1 MKDFLFEG
9 DENFE
14 ELIVIRLVSDE
25 LIVYSDN
32 VLLCNNRIVLLQ
44 MLRKRVV

>member
-14 ELIVIRLVSDE
+14 ELIVIRLVSE

-32 VLLCNNRIVLLQ
+32 VLLCNNRIVLL
-44 MLRKRVV
+44 